1 MKTKIILGLFC
12 LFVAS
17 AVVAEKQ
24 IWAKSFLGRPAPDFV
39 VEKWLTPEP
48 DRQGKFVLIDFWA
61 TWCPPCRKAV
71 AELNAY
77 HKKFG
82 DRLVI
87 IGVSDE
93 PEDTVRGFASPKLEY
108 ASAIDTQKRMY
119 KTLEIT
125 GIPHVIIIDPK
136 GIVRWEG
143 FPLLDGEELT
153 ESVIADLMAKNSKQP
168 GI

>member
-1 MKTKIILGLFC
+1 MKIKVVLGLLC

-24 IWAKSFLGRPAPDFV
+24 IWAKSFLGKPAPDFV
-39 VEKWLTPEP
+39 VEKWLTAEP
-48 DRQGKFVLIDFWA
+48 DRKGKVVLIDFWA
-61 TWCPPCRKAV
+61 TWCGPCRKAIG
-71 AELNAY
+71 ELNAF
-77 HKKFG
+77 HQKFG
-82 DRLVI
+82 DKLVI

-93 PEDTVRGFASPKLEY
+93 PEDTVRGFASPKIEY

-119 KTLEIT
+119 KTLEVT

-143 FPLLDGEELT
+143 FPLLSGEELT
-153 ESVIADLMAKNSKQP
+153 EKVVADLIAKYSQ
-168 GI
+168 